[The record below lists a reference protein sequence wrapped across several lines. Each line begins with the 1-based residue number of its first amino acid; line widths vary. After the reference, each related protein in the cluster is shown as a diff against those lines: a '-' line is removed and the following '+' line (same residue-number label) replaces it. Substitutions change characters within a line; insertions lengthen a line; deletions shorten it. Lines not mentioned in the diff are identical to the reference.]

1 MHLDAVLK
9 GDFACKR
16 PFSAGGLRYAK
27 GGTMN
32 AIPFGTQKKDGSTAK
47 AIAMPCNRS
56 QEAHFNWV
64 DAAIIGFVILAAG
77 GLLGWLLLS

>member
-1 MHLDAVLK
+1 
-9 GDFACKR
+9 
-16 PFSAGGLRYAK
+16 
-27 GGTMN
+27 MN
-32 AIPFGTQKKDGSTAK
+32 AIPFGTQKKAGSTAN

-77 GLLGWLLLS
+77 GLLGWLLLR